1 MGIEGVVE
9 VLKLPC
15 IGLLLGTKEGYN
27 TSIASYF
34 IGEEKNHY
42 VPRSGY
48 MIIKANRPLK
58 IMKL

>member
-1 MGIEGVVE
+1 MEIEGVVE

-27 TSIASYF
+27 TSIANYF
-34 IGEEKNHY
+34 IRDHY